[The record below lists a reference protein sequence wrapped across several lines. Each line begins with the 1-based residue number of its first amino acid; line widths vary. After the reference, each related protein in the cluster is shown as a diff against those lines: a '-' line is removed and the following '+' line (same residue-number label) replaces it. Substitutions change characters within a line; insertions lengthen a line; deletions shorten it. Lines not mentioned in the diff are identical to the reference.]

1 MKQEEKTNTATNRN
15 DMKNSAST
23 TKKGMPNKD
32 NKKSTGTEIVKL
44 TIFNLSSKTLLNVV
58 K

>member
-1 MKQEEKTNTATNRN
+1 
-15 DMKNSAST
+15 MKNSASA
-23 TKKGMPNKD
+23 TKKGMRNKD

-44 TIFNLSSKTLLNVV
+44 TIFNLSSKTLLNNV